1 MPVKGRLF
9 AACLLPLALAGA
21 ASCSQPVDLKQTLQV
36 TDVSGGWFD
45 AGIVDGKNKLVPS
58 VSFKLKKSVND
69 SLRPLSINVSFKQ
82 LPQAGTAVPPGS
94 PAENDWD
101 EVFLQNVPFEGNDS
115 APLTFKAKNGYTGDP
130 PQTRADMLKNKYFQD
145 VRVHVFAKHSASQ
158 WVEIATLD
166 IPRQLLLAH

>member
-1 MPVKGRLF
+1 MRILASAAALALVVCS
-9 AACLLPLALAGA
+9 AACSKA
-21 ASCSQPVDLKQTLQV
+21 VDLKQALQV
-36 TDVSGGWFD
+36 TDVTSGYFD

-58 VSFKLKKSVND
+58 VSFRLKKSVDD
-69 SLRPLSINVSFKQ
+69 SLRPLSVNVSFKQ
-82 LPQAGTAVPPGS
+82 LPQAGTAVAPGS

-101 EVFLQNVPFEGNDS
+101 EVFLQNVPFEGNQS
-115 APLTFKAKNGYTGDP
+115 AVLTFKAKNGYTGDP

-166 IPRQLLLAH
+166 LPRQLLLAH